1 MNRRLFVKGAVALAF
16 APGVVLSA
24 NKPRLH
30 TFSNLVGVDGK
41 PITVEIYPEQEASF
55 ASAGRAGRLS
65 RMNLAELCRTRR
77 D

>member
-1 MNRRLFVKGAVALAF
+1 MNRRLFVKGAVALAIV
-16 APGVVLSA
+16 PGVVLSA

-55 ASAGRAGRLS
+55 ATAGRAGRHSAL
-65 RMNLAELCRTRR
+65 NLDKLCRARR